1 MSLSR
6 AEKLIQKL
14 ISNKLS
20 GKELSE
26 LLEGISSEKEQKGYS
41 DALEVYFNELL
52 KENHPNGSARPGKS
66 QEEDSADPTP

>member
-14 ISNKLS
+14 ISNQLS

-26 LLEGISSEKEQKGYS
+26 LLEGISDEKEQKEYS
-41 DALEVYFNELL
+41 DALEIYFNELL
-52 KENHPNGSARPGKS
+52 KENHPNGSSRTGKS
-66 QEEDSADPTP
+66 EQDSADPSP

>member
-26 LLEGISSEKEQKGYS
+26 LLEGISSEKEQKEYS
-41 DALEVYFNELL
+41 DALEIYFNELL
-52 KENHPNGSARPGKS
+52 KESHPNGTPLNGKS
-66 QEEDSADPTP
+66 EQDSADPSP